1 MTSYLLLHLLHL
13 FAAFLFVGVVF
24 FEVLFL
30 GSIRKRLPASLIR
43 QFETAIGN
51 RAVQLM
57 PWTLLLLYGSG
68 IGMAWRYRHALAAAT
83 SGNSFGLLLAVKI
96 ALALSVFGHFLTAM
110 LLRRRGKLVARTS
123 VRIHISVFCHML
135 GIILLAKLMFAIS
148 W

>member
-1 MTSYLLLHLLHL
+1 MNHYLLLHLLHL

-30 GSIRKRLPASLIR
+30 GSIRKHLPDEIIHPI
-43 QFETAIGN
+43 EKAIGN

-57 PWTLLLLYGSG
+57 PWTLLLLYASG
-68 IGMAWRYRHALAAAT
+68 IGMAWRYRAALAAPL
-83 SGNSFGLLLAVKI
+83 SNSFGLLLTLKI
-96 ALALSVFGHFLTAM
+96 ALALSVFGHFIAAM
-110 LLRRRGKLVARTS
+110 ILRRRGKLVSTVS
-123 VRIHISVFCHML
+123 KRIHISVFSHML

>member
-1 MTSYLLLHLLHL
+1 MNHYLLMNLLHL

-30 GSIRKRLPASLIR
+30 GSIRKRLPDAIIR
-43 QFETAIGN
+43 PIEKAIGQ

-68 IGMAWRYRHALAAAT
+68 VGMAWRYRAALADPL
-83 SGNSFGLLLAVKI
+83 GNSFGLLLAVKI

-110 LLRRRGKLVARTS
+110 ALRRRGRLIAGASK
-123 VRIHISVFCHML
+123 RIHISVFCHML
-135 GIILLAKLMFAIS
+135 GIILLAKLMFALS